1 MSGRVSRRTLLAGLA
16 AVPAPAL
23 VGCDDDWSGAGPSST
38 PAPSTSP
45 TDSEYQHRPS
55 PQWMT
60 RVSGYSGWAPPPDRP
75 NSRRLI
81 DADLGPHRRPIR
93 RWLSRRYS
101 AGSSWRASAVIVE
114 NRLSD
119 IDTVHWHGMHHQQ
132 YTLLILMRCC
142 PWNP

>member
-16 AVPAPAL
+16 AVPAPAR
-23 VGCDDDWSGAGPSST
+23 GAAMTIGPEQVRSALRS
-38 PAPSTSP
+38 PSTSP

-75 NSRRLI
+75 NSRRLV